1 MKIKVTKR
9 KVDIVLEAEKN
20 GKTVRKE
27 SYEPSEAQKELEAM
41 QRETRKEQQSEMAS
55 ARGRI
60 MGRSKGRRSL
70 LTGAATGQE
79 EKKTTLG

>member
-1 MKIKVTKR
+1 MGSVFGSKPKP
-9 KVDIVLEAEKN
+9 
-20 GKTVRKE
+20 
-27 SYEPSEAQKELEAM
+27 YEPSEAQKELEAM

-60 MGRSKGRRSL
+60 MGRSRGRRSL
-70 LTGAATGQE
+70 LTGAATGVE

>member
-27 SYEPSEAQKELEAM
+27 SYEPSEARTIVLERIIMDEPTSELVDYAI
-41 QRETRKEQQSEMAS
+41 RRFGFTEME
-55 ARGRI
+55 I
-60 MGRSKGRRSL
+60 
-70 LTGAATGQE
+70 T
-79 EKKTTLG
+79 KK